1 MNNMW
6 FSDIESTVLTKLS
19 YMLADRTDAPYPDLV
34 CTTANQ
40 NNFTVFP
47 TLYLHELTPVEAGN
61 DLDNQ
66 IVNAVIETIEI
77 QVWTNKTEEDCRK
90 IFAAVLNEMK
100 RMRFNITAFPAI
112 QTDNKIAYGIARF
125 RRIIGKDDTL

>member
-1 MNNMW
+1 MDSW
-6 FSDIESTVLTKLS
+6 YSGLS
-19 YMLADRTDAPYPDLV
+19 EKIFTQLDYMLTTKENAPYPELV

-40 NNFTVFP
+40 NSLTVFP
-47 TLYLHELTPVEAGN
+47 TLYLHELTPIEAGN

-66 IVNAVIETIEI
+66 TVNAVIETIEI